1 MSLSLTVT
9 DHADARRDI
18 ESAARIASADPLDV
32 LRALWRGLAP
42 EQRAAFMEEA
52 HLQPEAAPREV
63 EQ

>member
-1 MSLSLTVT
+1 MDSKLTVEG
-9 DHADARRDI
+9 HADARRDI
-18 ESAARIASADPLDV
+18 EVAARLAAADPLDV